1 MTRPLRIQYENATY
15 HVMNRGRGRQAI
27 FQDSSYYQSFLQCLE
42 EAGKRFAAEIQAY
55 CLMSNHYHLL
65 IKTPRG
71 NLSRIMRHIDGV
83 YTQRHNR
90 LRHTDGSL
98 FRGRYKA
105 ILIDSSSYLLQVSRY
120 IHRNPIETKKP
131 LVNHL
136 ADYAWSSYPAYINQS
151 AAPAWLNRDAVY
163 GEQGSRKRYQA
174 YRTYVDQGNDHE
186 IIRFYQQKRGVSILG
201 SKQFAE
207 ALTNGQAHQDS
218 EINQRETRPVV
229 PILTIIRQVAQY
241 YQIPEQAI
249 TQTRRGQGARNIPR
263 WMAMKLCQ
271 QHGEARLVDLAKAF
285 NVGHYSTVSQT
296 IGRLNKLLLE
306 EKEFATE
313 FNVLSQ
319 DLMGWTRSI

>member
-1 MTRPLRIQYENATY
+1 MSRPLRIQYENATY
-15 HVMNRGRGRQAI
+15 HIMNRGRGRQTI
-27 FQDSSYYQSFLQCLE
+27 FQDSSYYQTFLQCLE
-42 EAGKRFAAEIQAY
+42 EASKRFAAEIQAY

-90 LRHTDGSL
+90 LRNTDGSL

-136 ADYAWSSYPAYINQS
+136 ADYAWSSYPAYINQ
-151 AAPAWLNRDAVY
+151 AGVPAWLSRDAVY
-163 GEQGSRKRYQA
+163 GELGSRKRYQA
-174 YRTYVDQGNDHE
+174 YQIYVDQGNNHE
-186 IIRFYQQKRGVSILG
+186 ITQFYQQKRSVSILG
-201 SKQFAE
+201 SKRFIE
-207 ALTNGQAHQDS
+207 TIIKEKVHQGS

-229 PILTIIRQVAQY
+229 PISTIIQKVAGY

-271 QHGEARLVDLAKAF
+271 QCGEARLVDMAKMF
-285 NVGHYSTVSQT
+285 HVGHSV
-296 IGRLNKLLLE
+296 K
-306 EKEFATE
+306 
-313 FNVLSQ
+313 
-319 DLMGWTRSI
+319 